1 MSSPR
6 ADRTRAIR
14 PRADRAEASNQKR
27 ARLPRTSWNEPG
39 NVFRNESMIPGM
51 FSGLAGGALRLLPPE
66 AAHRVAVRALAM
78 GLGPNVPND
87 RHGKRMEVKVVGLT
101 FPNPLGLAAGF
112 DKDCEAMSGAFGL
125 GFGFVE
131 VGTITPL
138 PQPGNPKPRVFRL
151 PEDGAVINRYGFNN
165 AGMDVAA
172 RRLERF
178 RATWKGKGVLGVNI
192 GANKDS
198 KDRAG
203 DYNQAAKR
211 LAPFADYMVVNVS
224 SPNTPGLRGL
234 QEPELLAEVLDAAQS
249 GMVGAKAKRPLFLK
263 LSPDLD
269 DAGLE
274 AAIGVAVDRNC
285 VGLIVS
291 NTTIERPATLRS
303 RHRREAG
310 GLSGVPLFEKSTE
323 MLFRCRKVAPKGIA
337 LIAAGGVRDA
347 EAAYAKIQAGANL
360 VQMYTGLALGY
371 GRLPGRIT
379 EGLPRLLKGDR
390 IP

>member
-1 MSSPR
+1 
-6 ADRTRAIR
+6 
-14 PRADRAEASNQKR
+14 
-27 ARLPRTSWNEPG
+27 
-39 NVFRNESMIPGM
+39 MIPGM
-51 FSGLAGGALRLLPPE
+51 FSGLAGRALRLLPPE

-87 RHGKRMEVKVVGLT
+87 RHGKRMEVKVAGLT

-112 DKDCEAMSGAFGL
+112 DKDCEAMAGAFGL

-151 PEDGAVINRYGFNN
+151 PEDGAIINRYGFNN
-165 AGMDVAA
+165 VGMEVAA

-198 KDRAG
+198 RDRAN
-203 DYNQAAKR
+203 DYNQAAEC

-234 QEPELLAEVLDAAQS
+234 QEPELLAEVLDSAQS
-249 GMVGAKAKRPLFLK
+249 GMAAAKAKRPLFLK

-274 AAIGVAVDRNC
+274 TAIGVAVERKC
-285 VGLIVS
+285 VGLIIS
-291 NTTIERPATLRS
+291 NTTIARSDSLRG
-303 RHRREAG
+303 RHRGEAG
-310 GLSGVPLFEKSTE
+310 GISGTPLFNKSTD
-323 MLFRCRKVAPKGIA
+323 MLSSCRVIAPKGFV
-337 LIAAGGVRDA
+337 LIAAGGVRNA
-347 EAAYAKIQAGANL
+347 ATAYAKIMAGANL
-360 VQMYTGLALGY
+360 IQMYTGLALGD
-371 GRLPGRIT
+371 GGVSERIVERLA
-379 EGLPRLLKGDR
+379 RLLEMDGFNNATEAVGKASTVADDF
-390 IP
+390 

>member
-1 MSSPR
+1 
-6 ADRTRAIR
+6 
-14 PRADRAEASNQKR
+14 
-27 ARLPRTSWNEPG
+27 
-39 NVFRNESMIPGM
+39 MIPGM
-51 FSGLAGGALRLLPPE
+51 FSGLAGRALRLLPPE

-87 RHGKRMEVKVVGLT
+87 KYGKRMEVKVAGLT

-112 DKDCEAMSGAFGL
+112 DKDCEAMAGAFGL

-192 GANKDS
+192 GANKES

-203 DYNQAAKR
+203 DYNQAAQR

-249 GMVGAKAKRPLFLK
+249 GMAGAKANRPLFLK

-269 DAGLE
+269 DTGLE
-274 AAIGVAVDRNC
+274 AAIGVSVKKKC
-285 VGLIVS
+285 TGLIVS
-291 NTTIERPATLRS
+291 NTTIERPNTLRG
-303 RHRREAG
+303 RHMGEAG
-310 GLSGVPLFEKSTE
+310 GLSGVPLFDISTK
-323 MLFRCRKVAPKGIA
+323 MLIRCGEIVPKDFA

-347 EAAYAKIQAGANL
+347 ETAFVKIQAGANL
-360 VQMYTGLALGY
+360 VQMYTGLALGA
-371 GRLPGRIT
+371 G
-379 EGLPRLLKGDR
+379 GLPSKIVSELA
-390 IP
+390 

>member
-1 MSSPR
+1 
-6 ADRTRAIR
+6 
-14 PRADRAEASNQKR
+14 
-27 ARLPRTSWNEPG
+27 
-39 NVFRNESMIPGM
+39 MIPGM
-51 FSGLAGGALRLLPPE
+51 FSGLAGRALRLMPPE

-87 RHGKRMEVKVVGLT
+87 RHGKRMEVKVAGLT

-112 DKDCEAMSGAFGL
+112 DKDCEAMAGAFGL

-165 AGMDVAA
+165 AGMEVAA

-178 RATWKGKGVLGVNI
+178 RATWNGKGVLGVNI

-203 DYNQAAKR
+203 DYNKAAKR

-249 GMVGAKAKRPLFLK
+249 GMAGAQAKRPLFLK

-269 DAGLE
+269 DSGFE
-274 AAIGVAVDRNC
+274 ATIGVAVDRKC
-285 VGLIVS
+285 AGLIVS
-291 NTTIERPATLRS
+291 NTTIERPDTLRG
-303 RHRREAG
+303 RHRGEAG
-310 GLSGVPLFEKSTE
+310 GLSGVPLFDISTR
-323 MLFRCRKVAPKGIA
+323 MLSRCRKIAPKKLV
-337 LIAAGGVRDA
+337 LIAVGGVRDS
-347 EAAYAKIQAGANL
+347 ETAYEKLVAGANL
-360 VQMYTGLALGY
+360 VQMYTGFALGH
-371 GRLPGRIT
+371 T
-379 EGLPRLLKGDR
+379 ELSGEIVDGLVGLLDIYTFQKNK
-390 IP
+390 

>member
-1 MSSPR
+1 
-6 ADRTRAIR
+6 
-14 PRADRAEASNQKR
+14 
-27 ARLPRTSWNEPG
+27 
-39 NVFRNESMIPGM
+39 MIPET
-51 FSGLAGGALRLLPPE
+51 FSGLAGRALRLLPPE

-87 RHGKRMEVKVVGLT
+87 RHGKRLEVKVAGLT

-112 DKDCEAMSGAFGL
+112 DKDCEAMAGAFRM

-165 AGMDVAA
+165 QGMEVAA

-178 RATWKGKGVLGVNI
+178 RASWKGKGVLGVNI

-203 DYNQAAKR
+203 DYKLAAER
-211 LAPFADYMVVNVS
+211 LAQYADYMVVNVS

-249 GMVGAKAKRPLFLK
+249 GMAGEKAKRPLFLK

-274 AAIGVAVDRNC
+274 ATIGVAVERKC
-285 VGLIVS
+285 AGLIVS
-291 NTTIERPATLRS
+291 NTTIERPDTLRG
-303 RHRREAG
+303 RHRGESG
-310 GLSGVPLFEKSTE
+310 GLSGTPLFDRSTQ
-323 MLFRCRKVAPKGIA
+323 MLSRCRKITPKGLA

-347 EAAYAKIQAGANL
+347 ETAYAKVQAGANL
-360 VQMYTGLALGY
+360 VQMYTGFALGNS
-371 GRLPGRIT
+371 GLPGGILDEFGGCMRM
-379 EGLPRLLKGDR
+379 GDFNKVDAKGWG
-390 IP
+390 

>member
-1 MSSPR
+1 MR
-6 ADRTRAIR
+6 R
-14 PRADRAEASNQKR
+14 
-27 ARLPRTSWNEPG
+27 NEPG
-39 NVFRNESMIPGM
+39 NEFRIESMIPGM
-51 FSGLAGGALRLLPPE
+51 FSGFASRALRLLPPE

-87 RHGKRMEVKVVGLT
+87 RHGKRMEVKVAGLT

-112 DKDCEAMSGAFGL
+112 DKDCEAMAGAFGL

-138 PQPGNPKPRVFRL
+138 PQPGNQKPRVFRL

-172 RRLERF
+172 RRLEKF
-178 RATWKGKGVLGVNI
+178 RKTWKGKGVLGVNI

-203 DYNQAAKR
+203 DYNKAAKR

-234 QEPELLAEVLDAAQS
+234 QEPELLGEVLDAAQS
-249 GMVGAKAKRPLFLK
+249 GMAEAKAKRPLFLK

-269 DAGLE
+269 DVGLE
-274 AAIGVAVDRNC
+274 AAIGVAVKRKC
-285 VGLIVS
+285 AGLIVS
-291 NTTIERPATLRS
+291 NTTIGRSDTLHG
-303 RHRREAG
+303 RHKGETG
-310 GLSGVPLFEKSTE
+310 GLSGAPLFHKSTL
-323 MLFRCRKVAPKGIA
+323 MLIRCREFAPKDLT
-337 LIAAGGVRDA
+337 LIAAGGVRDTA
-347 EAAYAKIQAGANL
+347 TASEKVQAGAKL
-360 VQMYTGLALGY
+360 VQMYTGLALGNTDSAM
-371 GRLPGRIT
+371 RIVD
-379 EGLPRLLKGDR
+379 GLAKILDSDGMKDSENSTSIARSANT
-390 IP
+390 